1 MSRSAIK
8 SDDNDEQLT
17 SFGVVW
23 VQAANSVGGSVGSRI
38 GSSVGSSGS
47 VGGSP
52 ATSPLAVLPQPRRP
66 VLPRALALPRAYF
79 Q

>member
-23 VQAANSVGGSVGSRI
+23 VQAANSVGGSVGSSL
-38 GSSVGSSGS
+38 GSSLGSSGS

-52 ATSPLAVLPQPRRP
+52 ATPPVAVPPQPRRP
-66 VLPRALALPRAYF
+66 VLLRALALLRAYF
-79 Q
+79 K